1 MSSRPAKKVHTPVA
15 EVTMLRSLHKVSKE
29 DWTEE
34 KKSLWSQFV
43 KTRRDMEIGC
53 LKSEMEMPPE
63 KAEKLVKAA
72 WVKRNPDSGEL
83 VVENLPPK
91 NSSEFV
97 PVILVYRD
105 GVFEI
110 ETHIRGYLEDH
121 PLVRLTQ
128 SGLSDSDARD
138 YVMDALEEVDAVEE
152 ECGWGYRGLEHLGAL
167 APEADGEAARLSNWG
182 FYAHEL
188 RRLLNSD
195 LSQNK
200 SEENPACL
208 VHGHKSSHFWDLM
221 KTAICFGEA
230 RGRRRILDLQNL
242 EQTIQRMVVT
252 PSGKNTSP
260 AGQVVERMIESYTLA
275 NGTPPT
281 ALKLLRWLGSDSKKN
296 ENSPLQINHEL
307 WRNAKDGAPLPEIT
321 FSQFEELVK
330 GAKKRSKR

>member
-1 MSSRPAKKVHTPVA
+1 
-15 EVTMLRSLHKVSKE
+15 MLRSLHELSKE

-34 KKSLWSQFV
+34 KRSLWSQFL
-43 KTRRDMEIGC
+43 KTRKDMEIGWI
-53 LKSEMEMPPE
+53 KSEMEIPTE

-72 WVKRNPDSGEL
+72 WVRRNPDSGEL
-83 VVENLPPK
+83 VVESLPPK
-91 NSSEFV
+91 NPSEFV
-97 PVILVYRD
+97 PVILVHRD
-105 GVFEI
+105 GGFEI

-128 SGLSDSDARD
+128 GGLSDPDARD

-152 ECGWGYRGLEHLGAL
+152 GDGWGYRGLEHLGAL

-200 SEENPACL
+200 SEEDPACL

-230 RGRRRILDLQNL
+230 RERRRILDLQKV
-242 EQTIQRMVVT
+242 EQMIQRTVVN
-252 PSGKNTSP
+252 PAGKNTGP
-260 AGQVVERMIESYTLA
+260 LGQAVERMIESYTLA

-281 ALKLLRWLGSDSKKN
+281 AQKLLRWLGSDAVRKN
-296 ENSPLQINHEL
+296 EDTPLQIDHEL
-307 WRNAKDGAPLPEIT
+307 WRNAMDSVSCQKIT
-321 FSQFEELVK
+321 FPQFEQLVK
-330 GAKKRSKR
+330 DAKKRMKR